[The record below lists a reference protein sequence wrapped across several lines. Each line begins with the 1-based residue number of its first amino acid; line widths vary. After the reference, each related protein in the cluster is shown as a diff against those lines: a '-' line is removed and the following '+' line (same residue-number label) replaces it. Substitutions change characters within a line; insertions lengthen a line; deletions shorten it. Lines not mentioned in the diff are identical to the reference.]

1 MDLCR
6 YDTIHMKGICLP
18 DDAFKDRTAG
28 QGGHIKLW
36 SVVERVQGDLTA
48 AEAGYKEDMANEQ
61 ESFTESLSQLSSHV
75 EKLSS
80 YTDIDKVRHATTQAA
95 TCHQTSG
102 LYARVTVQADL
113 LHDKICL
120 LYPITRLP
128 GQEAIAAFNTH
139 VGTTHVRV
147 MN

>member
-1 MDLCR
+1 
-6 YDTIHMKGICLP
+6 MKGICLP

-36 SVVERVQGDLTA
+36 TVVERVQGDLSA

-95 TCHQTSG
+95 TCHQTAG
-102 LYARVTVQADL
+102 LDAGFALQFDL
-113 LHDKICL
+113 LHDNMCL
-120 LYPITRLP
+120 LYTMTRLP
-128 GQEAIAAFNTH
+128 GQEAMAALNTH

-147 MN
+147 MK